1 MVTGEISLKIRQGS
15 TLVFLLVIALPVLFF
30 SIGKAYYASLVE
42 ATENTLEA
50 HLYSILAEVDFQEEG
65 IGMPAILL
73 TPELNRLNSDTF
85 AFIYLN
91 KDKQWQS
98 ESALNRDILPNITS
112 IHAGE
117 TQFKEINFEGKS
129 YWQLSFS
136 VISEINETSHNV
148 TFYLLKDDIALR
160 DMMLGFRDTL
170 KNWLIIMAFAIT
182 LLLIIGFIW
191 SARPLQRLDKEIIA
205 IESGNSDEIKGL
217 YPVELKKITQDLNL
231 LLNSQQRQK
240 DRYRTSLSDLA
251 HALKTPLA
259 VLKSSPLATDKD
271 ANEQLD
277 RINIMIEHQLKRAAT
292 GGTDTWKKQTAI
304 KPVANSIVNAMKK
317 VYQDKNIQFISN
329 IPSKSY
335 FLGDK
340 TDLME
345 LMGNLIDNACKA
357 CEALVQIEISIKKSS
372 TTQLLSI
379 KISDDGPGVPL
390 ESIKLLTQ
398 RGTRLDTYEKGHGV
412 GMAIV
417 NDLVDSY
424 QGKLKISDS
433 DLGGAL
439 FNVEFNYKQN

>member
-1 MVTGEISLKIRQGS
+1 MVTGEISLKIRQGFI
-15 TLVFLLVIALPVLFF
+15 LIFLLVIALPILFF
-30 SIGKAYYASLVE
+30 SIGKAYYSSLVE

-50 HLYSILAEVDFQEEG
+50 HLYSILAEVDFQEDSV
-65 IGMPAILL
+65 GMPAVLL
-73 TPELNRLNSDTF
+73 TPELNRLNSDTV

-98 ESALNRDILPNITS
+98 ESAINREILPNIMPL
-112 IHAGE
+112 HAGE
-117 TQFKEINFEGKS
+117 TKFEKITYQDKA

-136 VISEINETSHNV
+136 VISEINNTSHNV
-148 TFYLLKDDIALR
+148 AFYLLKDDQALR
-160 DMMLGFRDTL
+160 DMMLGFRHTL
-170 KNWLIIMAFAIT
+170 RDWLIIMAFAIT
-182 LLLIIGFIW
+182 VLLIIGFIW

-205 IESGNSDEIKGL
+205 IESGNSDEIKGI

-240 DRYRTSLSDLA
+240 DRYRASLSDLA

-259 VLKSSPLATDKD
+259 VLKSSPLATDSD

-277 RINIMIEHQLKRAAT
+277 RINVMIEHQLKRAAT
-292 GGTDTWKKQTAI
+292 GGTDTWKKQTQI
-304 KPVANSIVNAMKK
+304 KPVVDSIINAMKK
-317 VYQDKNIQFISN
+317 VYRDKDIHFIANISN
-329 IPSKSY
+329 KSY

-345 LMGNLIDNACKA
+345 LIGNLIDNACKA
-357 CEALVQIEISIKKSS
+357 CEAIVQIEVSENQNSS
-372 TTQLLSI
+372 MNLLSF
-379 KISDDGPGVPL
+379 KISDDGPGVPE

-398 RGTRLDTYEKGHGV
+398 RGARLDTYEKGHGV

-417 NDLVDSY
+417 NDLVESY
-424 QGKLKISDS
+424 QGELKISDS